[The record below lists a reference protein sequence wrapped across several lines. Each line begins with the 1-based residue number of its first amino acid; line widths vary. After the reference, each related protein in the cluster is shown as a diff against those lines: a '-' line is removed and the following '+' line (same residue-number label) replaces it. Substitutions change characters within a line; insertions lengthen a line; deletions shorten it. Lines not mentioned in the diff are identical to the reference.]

1 MATSAPDAPNGGT
14 LSQIQDALE
23 AIHNPYSRNDARRQA
38 QEFLEQIK
46 DHAEAPMQGFNLAS
60 DKSQPPVVRHYALSL
75 LEHAIRYRWNSY
87 NEEQTTAVRDWVV
100 QLSQSISA
108 GDPAYIRNKTAQLWV
123 DVAKRCWGGEWLDMD
138 SMLVQLWEVPDSAA
152 HKELVMFVLE
162 TLSDEVFVGDDSVVA
177 LREGVLSK
185 ACVEVFTSTAVLVES
200 FPNRQAG
207 PNVRHG
213 HDGWLL
219 RISQFLELCLATNPK
234 DNNEVKSCVIKGFSV
249 FLSLMPWA
257 IPKAVANASC
267 VRVMCAG
274 LASPVSEIQK
284 VYIICPV
291 IAAYSANIPQE
302 RLGCTSRS
310 VLSCE
315 LHR

>member
-1 MATSAPDAPNGGT
+1 MAAGTTDVPNGGT
-14 LSQIQDALE
+14 LSKIQEALE
-23 AIHNPYSRNDARRQA
+23 AIHNPYSSNDARRQA
-38 QEFLEQIK
+38 QDFLEQIK
-46 DHAEAPMQGFNLAS
+46 DNAEAPMQGFNLAS

-75 LEHAIRYRWNSY
+75 LEHAIRYRWSSY
-87 NEEQTTAVRDWVV
+87 NDEQTTAVRDWVV
-100 QLSQSISA
+100 QLGQSISA

-138 SMLVQLWEVPDSAA
+138 SMLVQLWEVPDSAV
-152 HKELVMFVLE
+152 HKELVMFILE

-185 ACVEVFTSTAVLVES
+185 ACVEVFTSTAVLVEA

-219 RISQFLELCLATNPK
+219 RISRFLELCLAANPE
-234 DNNEVKSCVIKGFSV
+234 DNTEVKTCVIKGFSV

-284 VYIICPV
+284 VRAICPHIWTYCHIQLTYQRARWMHSMPC
-291 IAAYSANIPQE
+291 IAA
-302 RLGCTSRS
+302 
-310 VLSCE
+310 
-315 LHR
+315 